1 MEPSCPHIDNHNR
14 ITLTKETKMEEAI
27 KITIDVTKIDKSA
40 IYEGKKGKYLS
51 LVVWPN
57 RNGEDEY
64 GNIATV
70 KQDMGA
76 ERKGEQT
83 PIIGNGRPLRKRQ
96 DAPAPK
102 PQQTLKSEFEDVDE
116 IPF

>member
-1 MEPSCPHIDNHNR
+1 MEPDTSHPDNNLR
-14 ITLTKETKMEEAI
+14 ITLTKKPMQEPL
-27 KITIDVTKIDKSA
+27 KISIDVTKIDKTA

-57 RNGEDEY
+57 KSGEDEY
-64 GNIATV
+64 GNVATV
-70 KQDMGA
+70 KQDLGA

-83 PIIGNGRPLRKRQ
+83 PIIGNAKPLRKRQ

-102 PQQTLKSEFEDVDE
+102 PQQSLKAGYDDADE
-116 IPF
+116 VPF